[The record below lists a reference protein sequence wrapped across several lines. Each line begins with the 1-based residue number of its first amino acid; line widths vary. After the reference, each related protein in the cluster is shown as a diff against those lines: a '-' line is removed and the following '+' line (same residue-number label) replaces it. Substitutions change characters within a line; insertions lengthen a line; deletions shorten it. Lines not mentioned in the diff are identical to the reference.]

1 VSGVAI
7 NHYISVDLE
16 LGAYNQEASGK
27 PHNGPIMLITID
39 DIYFSGFPGR
49 DFPDLACL
57 TFRGRVDWVEYRF
70 KAFFLETFDRIVA
83 LEHETY
89 VWLCVVNLLTS
100 AVDAFAHFEFDDDS
114 GPERFAGFVERYFYP
129 IFTRPMQLSEPT
141 NAHGRPARISA
152 EHFYKYF
159 RSGLAH
165 SFCIEWGGLLH
176 REDGAPE
183 YLFETSQGHNG
194 QRALGIVPRELV
206 RDFRRSGQSDRRRH
220 PEGEAEDLGAATHA
234 NSPTTENAPEMSHN
248 PSAAKFLWRTQLRLT
263 A

>member
-1 VSGVAI
+1 M
-7 NHYISVDLE
+7 
-16 LGAYNQEASGK
+16 
-27 PHNGPIMLITID
+27 PITID
-39 DIYFSGFPGR
+39 DIHFSGFPGR
-49 DFPDLACL
+49 DFPDLARL

-70 KAFFLETFDRIVA
+70 QAFFLETFDRIVA

-100 AVDAFAHFEFDDDS
+100 AVDALAHFEFDNDS
-114 GPERFAGFVERYFYP
+114 GPERFARFVERYFDP
-129 IFTRPMQLSEPT
+129 IFTRPMRLSEPP
-141 NAHGRPARISA
+141 NAHGRPARTSA

-183 YLFETSQGHNG
+183 YLFETPQGHNG

-206 RDFRRSGQSDRRRH
+206 RDFRQAVGRYFAALRARTFNEPEFVQFNRRFEH
-220 PEGEAEDLGAATHA
+220 VYHNKAA
-234 NSPTTENAPEMSHN
+234 PPL
-248 PSAAKFLWRTQLRLT
+248 P
-263 A
+263 